1 MGRDLP
7 RWYLA
12 AISIPPLNGGANWAN
27 RSTATGSGIV
37 GNKNWISIAMSDD
50 GKKLAA
56 VAYTGH
62 LYTATNSGANWTDR
76 SE

>member
-27 RSTATGSGIV
+27 RSTGTIS
-37 GNKNWISIAMSDD
+37 GNKYWMSIVISDD